1 MPRYV
6 AFLRAINVGGHVVK
20 MDHLRALFE
29 ELGHSEVG
37 TFIASGNV
45 LFSAPGKSGPALERT
60 IEKHLRAA
68 LGYEVATFV
77 RTHAEVQQAAV
88 YEPFA
93 AAIMAKPYHGL
104 YVSFLRDA
112 PSAAVRRAVEALSCA
127 TDEFHVHERELYWLS
142 RVPFGDSKLGGPRLE
157 KTLGM
162 PATMRSLTSLRK
174 LAARCG
180 AAPPK

>member
-1 MPRYV
+1 MPRYI

-20 MDHLRALFE
+20 MDRLRALFE
-29 ELGHSEVG
+29 ELGHLQVG

-45 LFSAPGKSGPALERT
+45 LFNAPGRSGPALERT
-60 IEKHLRAA
+60 IEKHLRAS
-68 LGYEVATFV
+68 LGYEVAAFV
-77 RTHAEVQQAAV
+77 RTAAEVQQAAA

-93 AAIMAKPYHGL
+93 AAIMAQPYHGL

-112 PSAAVRRAVEALSCA
+112 PSAAVRRAVEALRGA
-127 TDEFHVHERELYWLS
+127 TDELHVHDRELYWLS
-142 RVPFGDSKLGGPRLE
+142 RVPFGDSKLGGPQLE

-162 PATMRSLTSLRK
+162 PATMRSVTSLRK
-174 LAARCG
+174 LAAKCG